1 MADIKAKFVEKGKRL
16 ITGALTGFSVMS
28 IHSFQIGTDFGFEPS
43 ETDEVARGTV
53 VFTGYSGLTQSK
65 AITDDTVRHT
75 ILLPESIGP
84 FPMGN
89 LVLFGSHLDGTAI
102 PFLSISLPFTVQKIR
117 SDPNFNDT
125 LAAPV
130 PGSRFVIHVDIKHS
144 IFGPVPSVTVVT
156 AEYANLAFFDTEGK
170 VPPPSL
176 NPYSQFVVNYDT
188 RTKSP
193 AVVSKRSDGTYWGIA
208 MFQNYRDPKFG
219 ILDGGVKGDEYSP
232 TQYGFISGYFYT
244 TPDSEYSAT
253 VGGAG
258 YDNGSSNEDQMVGGL
273 PY

>member
-1 MADIKAKFVEKGKRL
+1 MADIKAKFVAKGKRL
-16 ITGALTGFSVMS
+16 VTGALTGFSVMS
-28 IHSFQIGTDFGFEPS
+28 IHSFQIGTEFGFEPS
-43 ETDEVARGTV
+43 ETDEVARGDV
-53 VFTGYSGLTQSK
+53 VFTGYAGLTQSK
-65 AITDDTVRHT
+65 AIADDTVRHT

-84 FPMGN
+84 FSMGN
-89 LVLFGSHLDGTAI
+89 LVVFGTHLDGTEI
-102 PFLSISLPFTVQKIR
+102 PFLSISLPFAVQKIR
-117 SDPNFNDT
+117 SDPSLNET
-125 LAAPV
+125 LASPV

-156 AEYANLAFFDTEGK
+156 AEYANLSFFDTEGS

-193 AVVSKRSDGTYWGIA
+193 AMVSKRSDGTYWGIA

-219 ILDGGVKGDEYSP
+219 ILDGGIQGDSYSP
-232 TQYGFISGYFYT
+232 TQYDFISGYLYT

-253 VGGAG
+253 VGGSDYTDG
-258 YDNGSSNEDQMVGGL
+258 ISNDGQIVGGL

>member
-1 MADIKAKFVEKGKRL
+1 MSDIKAKFLNSGKRL
-16 ITGALTGFSVMS
+16 ITGALSGFSIVS

-43 ETDEVARGTV
+43 ETDEVPRGNI

-65 AITDDTVRHT
+65 ALTDDTVRHT
-75 ILLPESIGP
+75 LLLPEGIGP
-84 FPMGN
+84 FTMGN
-89 LVLFGSHLDGTAI
+89 IIVSGTHLDNSAV
-102 PFLSISLPFTVQKIR
+102 PFLSISLPFAVEKIR
-117 SDPNFNDT
+117 GDPNLNDT
-125 LAAPV
+125 MAAPI

-156 AEYANLAFFDTEGK
+156 AEYANLSFFDTENSI
-170 VPPPSL
+170 PPPSL
-176 NPYSQFVVNYDT
+176 NPYSQFVVNHDT

-193 AVVSKRSDGTYWGIA
+193 ALVSKRSDGTYWGIA

-219 ILDGGVKGDEYSP
+219 ILDGGIEGDDYSP

-244 TPDSEYSAT
+244 TPDSEYVAT

-258 YDNGSSNEDQMVGGL
+258 YEAGVSNDGQIIGGVQ
-273 PY
+273 Y